1 MLYTRNKYNVVN
13 QLHYNFFLNCS
24 PKKYTRNIQMWGYI
38 SKSKR
43 SKTLNSNLL
52 GS

>member
-13 QLHYNFFLNCS
+13 QLHYNFLI
-24 PKKYTRNIQMWGYI
+24 IQMWGYI